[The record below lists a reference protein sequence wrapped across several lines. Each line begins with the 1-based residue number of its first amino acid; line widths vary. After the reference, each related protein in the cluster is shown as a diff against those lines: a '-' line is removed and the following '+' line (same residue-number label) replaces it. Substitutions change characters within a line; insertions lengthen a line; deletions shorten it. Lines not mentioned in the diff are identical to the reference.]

1 MRRKANPALAPTRV
15 RMQTNNCTKKVRW
28 TKEEDELLFQLLKD
42 VDNPNWPFIAK
53 NFPTKATQQV
63 SERWEKVLN
72 PKLIKG
78 SWTLEEDQTIINFVR
93 ENGSKNWTQLAA
105 LLPGRIGKQCRERWR
120 NHLDPS
126 INHSMWSNEED
137 LQLIKFHEKF
147 GNAWVKIS
155 QLMPGRS
162 DNAIKNRWN
171 STLKKVD
178 LKHIATSGS
187 SSNTISNC
195 NNCNPNLNYLIHYD
209 SPGKSQS
216 VGGIESFT
224 NMAVPAVSDI
234 SISSSFDFM
243 KNNDGI
249 SAIKHSRYA
258 LCKNNAGTDN
268 IVNNK
273 DDEDNNNIN
282 TNLTE
287 TNIIGK
293 NSICETEKNILDS
306 DEATQGHNGSRIS
319 LLSPFKNLISPGI
332 QKVQSSSIKETSPR
346 ATTVESNRQK
356 FLVLLE
362 REEVN
367 DKTEKC

>member
-1 MRRKANPALAPTRV
+1 
-15 RMQTNNCTKKVRW
+15 MQTNNCTKKVRW

-78 SWTLEEDQTIINFVR
+78 SWTREEDQTIINFVR

-120 NHLDPS
+120 NHLDPN
-126 INHSMWSNEED
+126 INHSMWTNEED
-137 LQLIKFHEKF
+137 LQLIKLHDKF

-171 STLKKVD
+171 STLKTVESQH
-178 LKHIATSGS
+178 LIASGS
-187 SSNTISNC
+187 NSNNVSNC
-195 NNCNPNLNYLIHYD
+195 NNRNSNMNYLINYD
-209 SPGKSQS
+209 TPGKTQIF
-216 VGGIESFT
+216 GGIESFT
-224 NMAVPAVSDI
+224 NFAVPGISDI
-234 SISSSFDFM
+234 SISSNLANAT
-243 KNNDGI
+243 NNDSI
-249 SAIKHSRYA
+249 NAIKHSRYA
-258 LCKNNAGTDN
+258 LCKSNASLDSNVNSKNADDTN
-268 IVNNK
+268 IVNK
-273 DDEDNNNIN
+273 
-282 TNLTE
+282 NLTE
-287 TNIIGK
+287 LNDIGK
-293 NSICETEKNILDS
+293 NNYEFEQNIMKNS
-306 DEATQGHNGSRIS
+306 GVVQEQTNSSGIS
-319 LLSPFKNLISPGI
+319 LLSPYKNLISPGI
-332 QKVQSSSIKETSPR
+332 QKAQSSSTKETSPR